1 MVRVRRRKER
11 TPSIDSE
18 STSSVAESN
27 VPPLRTSMVH
37 ATQETDTEIESED
50 TNPRENS
57 GQSNVWKFAKKIG
70 LDKVRCNICE
80 AGR

>member
-11 TPSIDSE
+11 TPSVDSQ
-18 STSSVAESN
+18 STSSVTESN

-37 ATQETDTEIESED
+37 VAQETDTDNESED

-57 GQSNVWKFAKKIG
+57 GQSSVWKFAKKIG
-70 LDKVRCNICE
+70 FDKVRCNICE